1 MLEVALEKRLL
12 FDKGA
17 EEREQE
23 EHRLQLQQ
31 ERMVRGGFVVIYF
44 GGWSFLILF
53 HLNIL
58 FSIICSFIQ
67 YPF

>member
-1 MLEVALEKRLL
+1 LHTAKEGLHVLEVALEKRLL

-31 ERMVRGGFVVIYF
+31 KRMVGDGFVILYF
-44 GGWSFLILF
+44 GGFG
-53 HLNIL
+53 L
-58 FSIICSFIQ
+58 FSFCFT
-67 YPF
+67 